1 MWAVIRD
8 TENVTEIQEDIEEVV
23 ETLEHDEDPHQ
34 EDDLPVALAGHP
46 DPGTD
51 HCGQPRWVT
60 RVPPVLWARKQ
71 SIKQSV
77 TRLNLARVTAGH
89 Y

>member
-23 ETLEHDEDPHQ
+23 ETLEDDEDPDQ
-34 EDDLPVALAGHP
+34 EDDLAGHP

-60 RVPPVLWARKQ
+60 RVPPELWARCTQTK
-71 SIKQSV
+71 
-77 TRLNLARVTAGH
+77 H
-89 Y
+89 